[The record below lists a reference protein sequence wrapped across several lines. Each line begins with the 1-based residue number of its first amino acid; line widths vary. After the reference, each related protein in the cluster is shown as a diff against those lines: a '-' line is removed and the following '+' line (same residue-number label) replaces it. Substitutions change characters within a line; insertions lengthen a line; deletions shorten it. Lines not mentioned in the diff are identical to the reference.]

1 MFKDQAL
8 KSKLAFFTG
17 FVFCSNLFIPL
28 PIKSASALAAWAL
41 TSNGSLKLRTSSGAN
56 LDAFYQSS
64 TTDIGERVWIDFP
77 GELSRPRTIKGNGS
91 VKEIRLGKPS
101 KGKTRL
107 VIEFTPSVELEHS
120 KLQLI
125 GTSPNNW
132 ELKLIGLESNSFRS
146 IEEGNI
152 LRNSIKRTF
161 EVIKNEDLDISSLPN
176 VPYGKY
182 KVVLDPGH
190 GGTDP
195 GAVGINGL
203 RESDIVLEVSK
214 SVSGFLSKKGVK
226 TLLTRNYERTLDLQ
240 PRVTKANNSKAD
252 AFVSIHAN
260 ATRGRRKD
268 VNGLETYYY
277 SGFRGYSLAKN
288 IQKQILIFSP
298 QSPDRGVRRSRF
310 YVIRKT
316 SMPAALVEIGFVTGM
331 YDADLL
337 RQKSYRNKMSF
348 AIAKGILNYLK
359 VSN

>member
-1 MFKDQAL
+1 MFKDHSL
-8 KSKLAFFTG
+8 KSKIAFFTG
-17 FVFCSNLFIPL
+17 LICCSNLFISL

-41 TSNGSLKLRTSSGAN
+41 TAEGSLKLRTSSGTK
-56 LDAFYQSS
+56 LDAFFQSS
-64 TTDIGERVWIDFP
+64 TIDKGERVWIDFP

-107 VIEFTPSVELEHS
+107 VIEFLPSVKLEYS
-120 KLQLI
+120 KLKLI
-125 GTSPNNW
+125 GITPNNW
-132 ELKLIGLESNSFRS
+132 ELKFNGLESNSFRS

-152 LRNSIKRTF
+152 QRNSIKRTY
-161 EVIKNEDLDISSLPN
+161 EKIKIQNLDIASLPN

-182 KVVLDPGH
+182 KVVIDPGH
-190 GGTDP
+190 GGSDP

-203 RESDIVLEVSK
+203 RETDVVLEVSR
-214 SVSGFLSKKGVK
+214 SVSEFLTKKGVK
-226 TLLTRNYERTLDLQ
+226 TILTRNYERTLDLQ

-260 ATRGRRKD
+260 ATRGKRED

-277 SGFRGYSLAKN
+277 SGYKGYSLAKN
-288 IQKQILIFSP
+288 IQKQILIISP

-316 SMPAALVEIGFVTGM
+316 SMPAALVEIGFVTGR
-331 YDADLL
+331 YDANLL
-337 RQKSYRNKMSF
+337 RQKGYRDKMSF
-348 AIAKGILNYLK
+348 AIAKGILNHLK

>member
-1 MFKDQAL
+1 MFKDQSL
-8 KSKLAFFTG
+8 KSKVALVAG
-17 FVFCSNLFIPL
+17 FVFCSNIFISLPL
-28 PIKSASALAAWAL
+28 RSASALAAWAL
-41 TSNGSLKLRTSSGAN
+41 TSNGTLKLRTSSGAK

-64 TTDIGERVWIDFP
+64 TTDKGERVWIDFP
-77 GELSRPRTIKGNGS
+77 GELSRPRTIKGNGL

-107 VIEFTPSVELEHS
+107 VVEFLSSVELESS

-125 GTSPNNW
+125 GISPNTW
-132 ELKLIGLESNSFRS
+132 ELKFIGLESNSFRP

-152 LRNSIKRTF
+152 LRNSIQRTY
-161 EVIKNEDLDISSLPN
+161 EKIKIQKLDVSSLPN

-182 KVVLDPGH
+182 KVVIDPGH
-190 GGTDP
+190 GGSDP
-195 GAVGINGL
+195 GAVGIKGL
-203 RESDIVLEVSK
+203 RETDIVLEVSK
-214 SVSGFLSKKGVK
+214 SVEQFLTNKGVK
-226 TLLTRNYERTLDLQ
+226 TILTRNYERTLDLQ

-260 ATRGRRKD
+260 ATRGKRKD

-277 SGFRGYSLAKN
+277 SGYKGYALAKN
-288 IQKQILIFSP
+288 IQKQILIVSP

-337 RQKSYRNKMSF
+337 SQKAYRDKISF
-348 AIAKGILNYLK
+348 AIARGILNYLK

>member
-1 MFKDQAL
+1 MFKDQSL
-8 KSKLAFFTG
+8 KSKLALFAG
-17 FVFCSNLFIPL
+17 FIFCSNLFIPL
-28 PIKSASALAAWAL
+28 PLRSASALAAWAL
-41 TSNGSLKLRTSSGAN
+41 TSTGSLKLRTSSGAK

-64 TTDIGERVWIDFP
+64 TTDKGERVWIDFP

-91 VKEIRLGKPS
+91 VKEIRLGKPT

-107 VIEFTPSVELEHS
+107 VIEFQPSVELKPS

-125 GTSPNNW
+125 GISPNKW
-132 ELKLIGLESNSFRS
+132 ELKFYGLESNSFRS

-161 EVIKNEDLDISSLPN
+161 EKIDLEDLDVSSLPN

-182 KVVLDPGH
+182 KVVIDPGH
-190 GGTDP
+190 GGSDP

-203 RESDIVLEVSK
+203 RETDIVLEVSK
-214 SVSGFLSKKGVK
+214 SVSKILTNKGVK
-226 TLLTRNYERTLDLQ
+226 TILTRSYERTLDLQ

-260 ATRGRRKD
+260 ATRGKRKD

-277 SGFRGYSLAKN
+277 SGYKGYSLAKN
-288 IQKQILIFSP
+288 IQKQILNVSP

-337 RQKSYRNKMSF
+337 RQKGYRDKMSF
-348 AIAKGILNYLK
+348 AIARGILNYLK

>member
-1 MFKDQAL
+1 MFKDQSL
-8 KSKLAFFTG
+8 KSKFGLFAG
-17 FVFCSNLFIPL
+17 FLFCSNLFIPL
-28 PIKSASALAAWAL
+28 PLRSASALAAWAL
-41 TSNGSLKLRTSSGAN
+41 TSNGTLKLRTSSGAKLN
-56 LDAFYQSS
+56 AFYQPSS
-64 TTDIGERVWIDFP
+64 IDKGERVWVDFP

-101 KGKTRL
+101 EGKTRL
-107 VIEFTPSVELEHS
+107 VIEFLRSVELEPS

-125 GTSPNNW
+125 GISENTW
-132 ELKLIGLESNSFRS
+132 ELKLIGLETNSFRS

-152 LRNSIKRTF
+152 LRNSIKRTY
-161 EVIKNEDLDISSLPN
+161 EKIKIQDLDVSSLPN
-176 VPYGKY
+176 VPNGKY
-182 KVVLDPGH
+182 KVVIDPGH
-190 GGTDP
+190 GGSDP

-203 RESDIVLEVSK
+203 RETDIVLEVSK
-214 SVSGFLSKKGVK
+214 RVSEFLTNKGVI
-226 TLLTRNYERTLDLQ
+226 TILTRTYERTLDLQ

-260 ATRGRRKD
+260 ATRGKRKD

-277 SGFRGYSLAKN
+277 SGYRGYSLAKN
-288 IQKQILIFSP
+288 IQKQILIVSP

-316 SMPAALVEIGFVTGM
+316 SMPAALVEIGFVTGI

-337 RQKSYRNKMSF
+337 RQKGYRDKMSF

-359 VSN
+359 VSD

>member
-1 MFKDQAL
+1 MFKDQSL
-8 KSKLAFFTG
+8 KSKLALFAG
-17 FVFCSNLFIPL
+17 FIFCSNLFIPL
-28 PIKSASALAAWAL
+28 PLRSASALAAWAL
-41 TSNGSLKLRTSSGAN
+41 TSNGSLKLRTSSGAK

-64 TTDIGERVWIDFP
+64 TTNKGERVWIDFP

-107 VIEFTPSVELEHS
+107 VIEFLPSVELEPS

-125 GTSPNNW
+125 GISANTW
-132 ELKLIGLESNSFRS
+132 ELKFIGLESNSFNS

-152 LRNSIKRTF
+152 LRNSIKRTY
-161 EVIKNEDLDISSLPN
+161 EKIKIQDLDISSLPN
-176 VPYGKY
+176 VPFGKY
-182 KVVLDPGH
+182 KVVIDPGH
-190 GGTDP
+190 GGSDP

-203 RESDIVLEVSK
+203 RETDIVLEVSK
-214 SVSGFLSKKGVK
+214 SVSKFLTNKGVK
-226 TLLTRNYERTLDLQ
+226 TILTRNYERTLDLQ
-240 PRVTKANNSKAD
+240 PRVTKANNSRAD

-260 ATRGRRKD
+260 ATRGKRKD

-277 SGFRGYSLAKN
+277 SGYKGYSLAKN

-310 YVIRKT
+310 FVIRKT

-337 RQKSYRNKMSF
+337 RQKGYRDKMSF
-348 AIAKGILNYLK
+348 AIAKGILDYLK
-359 VSN
+359 GPQ

>member
-1 MFKDQAL
+1 MFKDQSL
-8 KSKLAFFTG
+8 KSKLALFAG
-17 FVFCSNLFIPL
+17 FIFCSNIFISLPL
-28 PIKSASALAAWAL
+28 RSASALAAWAL
-41 TSNGSLKLRTSSGAN
+41 ASNGSLKLRTSTGAK
-56 LDAFYQSS
+56 LEAFYQSS
-64 TTDIGERVWIDFP
+64 SSDKGERVWIDFP
-77 GELSRPRTIKGNGS
+77 GELSRPRAIKGNGS
-91 VKEIRLGKPS
+91 VKEIRLGKPT

-107 VIEFTPSVELEHS
+107 VIEFLPSVELEPS

-125 GTSPNNW
+125 GISPNTW
-132 ELKLIGLESNSFRS
+132 ELKIIGLESNSFRS
-146 IEEGNI
+146 IGEGNI

-161 EVIKNEDLDISSLPN
+161 EKIKIKDLDVSSLPN

-182 KVVLDPGH
+182 KVVIDPGH
-190 GGTDP
+190 GGSDP

-203 RESDIVLEVSK
+203 RETDIVLEVSK
-214 SVSGFLSKKGVK
+214 SVSEFLKNKGVK
-226 TLLTRNYERTLDLQ
+226 TILTRNYERTLDLQ

-277 SGFRGYSLAKN
+277 SGYKGHSLAKN

-337 RQKSYRNKMSF
+337 RQKNYRDQMAF
-348 AIAKGILNYLK
+348 AIAKGILNFLR

>member
-1 MFKDQAL
+1 MFKDRSL
-8 KSKLAFFTG
+8 KSKLALFTG
-17 FVFCSNLFIPL
+17 LIFCSNLFITLPL
-28 PIKSASALAAWAL
+28 KSASALAAWAL
-41 TSNGSLKLRTSSGAN
+41 TSNGSLKLRTSSGTK

-64 TTDIGERVWIDFP
+64 TIDKGERVWIDFP

-107 VIEFTPSVELEHS
+107 VIEFLPSVELEHS
-120 KLQLI
+120 KLRLI
-125 GTSPNNW
+125 GTSPYNW
-132 ELKLIGLESNSFRS
+132 ELKFVGLESNSFRS

-152 LRNSIKRTF
+152 LRNSIKRTY
-161 EVIKNEDLDISSLPN
+161 EKIKIQDLDISTLPN

-182 KVVLDPGH
+182 KVVIDPGH
-190 GGTDP
+190 GGSDP

-203 RESDIVLEVSK
+203 RETDIVLEVSK
-214 SVSGFLSKKGVK
+214 SVSAFLTNKGVK
-226 TLLTRNYERTLDLQ
+226 TILTRNFERTLDLQ
-240 PRVTKANNSKAD
+240 PRVTKANNSQAN

-260 ATRGRRKD
+260 ATRGKRKD

-277 SGFRGYSLAKN
+277 SGYKGYSLAKN

-337 RQKSYRNKMSF
+337 RQKAYRDKMSF
-348 AIAKGILNYLK
+348 AIAKGILNYLR

>member
-1 MFKDQAL
+1 MFKVQSL
-8 KSKLAFFTG
+8 KSKFGLFAG
-17 FVFCSNLFIPL
+17 FLFCSNLFIPL
-28 PIKSASALAAWAL
+28 PLRSASALAAWAL
-41 TSNGSLKLRTSSGAN
+41 TSNGSLKLRTSSGAKLN
-56 LDAFYQSS
+56 AFYQPSNS
-64 TTDIGERVWIDFP
+64 DKGERVWVDFP

-101 KGKTRL
+101 EGKTRL
-107 VIEFTPSVELEHS
+107 VIEFLRSVELEPS
-120 KLQLI
+120 RLQLI
-125 GTSPNNW
+125 GISENTW
-132 ELKLIGLESNSFRS
+132 ELKLIGLETNSFRS

-152 LRNSIKRTF
+152 LRNSIKRTY
-161 EVIKNEDLDISSLPN
+161 EKIKIQDLDVSSLPN

-182 KVVLDPGH
+182 KVVIDPGH
-190 GGTDP
+190 GGSDP

-203 RESDIVLEVSK
+203 RETDIVLEVSK
-214 SVSGFLSKKGVK
+214 RVSGFLTDKGVK
-226 TLLTRNYERTLDLQ
+226 TILTRSYERTLDLQ
-240 PRVTKANNSKAD
+240 PRVTMANNSKAD

-260 ATRGRRKD
+260 ATRGKRKD

-277 SGFRGYSLAKN
+277 SGYRGYSLAKN
-288 IQKQILIFSP
+288 IQKQILIVSP

-316 SMPAALVEIGFVTGM
+316 SMPAALVEIGFVTGI

-337 RQKSYRNKMSF
+337 RQKGYRDKMSF